1 MKKSL
6 LALAIAASV
15 AAPASASTAI
25 SGGIWLN
32 HQQTTEDTGSD
43 NSTREESTLGTMHN
57 ESLILYIDHKKED
70 SAWQLSSE
78 WRTGQ
83 GSFSDS
89 SNNNSGDTSGFHKLW
104 VGYNFSADRQLVIGK
119 SKVPFG
125 FGTTNFWPGD
135 MGLGGYGDQMD
146 VGVKFSD
153 KQDAISYDLAWFVAD
168 DFGTTSTD
176 SMDDNGHWGS
186 ASTYRKVN
194 TAVANIGYDLAPG
207 STIGLS
213 YQQGELQDL
222 RKGSSDTDST
232 FGGHNAWD
240 VWYTGTYGNLSVKAQ
255 IIGAEREN
263 INVVSPFL
271 KDAVEAVAAKPASDA
286 TNTSVAMPASDAI
299 LAEAGVPRTAD
310 VIKTL
315 RHSLTVSYAAGPFNY
330 YIDYTGVASDTDGND
345 ASDMVAFAPGV
356 SYNYG
361 PGWIYAEYL
370 TQSNYLD
377 SNSDVADVG
386 NAANDESKF
395 SALYLTVDYYF

>member
-32 HQQTTEDTGSD
+32 HQQTTDSNGSD
-43 NSTREESTLGTMHN
+43 APDREADTYGTMHN
-57 ESLILYIDHKKED
+57 ESLILYIDHKQED

-119 SKVPFG
+119 SKNPFG
-125 FGTTNFWPGD
+125 FGTSNFWPGD
-135 MGLGGYGDQMD
+135 MGLGGFGDQMD
-146 VGVKFSD
+146 VGIKFSD

-168 DFGTTSTD
+168 DFGTSSTD

-186 ASTYRKVN
+186 AATYRKVN
-194 TAVANIGYDLAPG
+194 TAVANIGYELFPG
-207 STIGLS
+207 STIGVS

-222 RKGSSDTDST
+222 SDTFSDTDSI
-232 FGGHNAWD
+232 FGDHNAWD
-240 VWYTGTYGNLSVKAQ
+240 VWYTGTYGNFGVKAQ
-255 IIGAEREN
+255 VIGTQRDGVDEVVAGAAE
-263 INVVSPFL
+263 
-271 KDAVEAVAAKPASDA
+271 EA
-286 TNTSVAMPASDAI
+286 
-299 LAEAGVPRTAD
+299 
-310 VIKTL
+310 KTM
-315 RHSLTVSYAAGPFNY
+315 RQSLTVSYAAGPFSY
-330 YIDYTGVASDTDGND
+330 YIDYTGVATDTKGND
-345 ASDMVAFAPGV
+345 ANDLVAFAPGV

-370 TQSNYLD
+370 TQNKGVNANGD
-377 SNSDVADVG
+377 IGADF
-386 NAANDESKF
+386 DF